1 MADIMIDNWTLQR
14 AAISINDTYE
24 KISSPNEEYVKL
36 IEALVLWDHV
46 YFIDNEYSQYWKKFL
61 YRFGYEKYLSP
72 FVIPKEENI
81 SVHSLG
87 DIENSIISEK
97 ALSIVRS
104 ATSIIFHIFR
114 AKNVQNTFSS
124 AISFLHV
131 TERMSWTISTNL

>member
-61 YRFGYEKYLSP
+61 YRFGYEKYIQKILDAG
-72 FVIPKEENI
+72 IY
-81 SVHSLG
+81 
-87 DIENSIISEK
+87 
-97 ALSIVRS
+97 IVRIAGNYIELRFAQVIKKPLGFMPVS
-104 ATSIIFHIFR
+104 
-114 AKNVQNTFSS
+114 
-124 AISFLHV
+124 
-131 TERMSWTISTNL
+131 